1 MKLRIVRSEIDA
13 DFRADALEGAD
24 QAMTKADKDRLQFDL
39 ASLRKQISEQEANGP
54 STSEAVVLNP
64 LARQIANQLR
74 GGNHSPNMVIGQLRL
89 LEFTMLVVIAAII
102 NGVAADRGIETFL
115 AVFGGGVL
123 GAALCVFL
131 LQAGDCYQLPTLR
144 TPLSMFARI
153 QGAVCLS
160 FVGTA
165 CFLLLFF
172 PDALHSWQAF
182 GIWYAIAAIAIFTGR
197 LILGFAIRHW
207 GRNGVMERRAVI
219 VGGGDAAKDLIRS
232 LEQQSDNDIR
242 ICGIFDDRQSARS
255 PDVVAGYPK
264 LGTFAELVEFARLTK
279 LDMLIIALPLSAEA
293 RILQLLRKLW
303 VLPVD
308 IRIAAHAN
316 KLRFRPRA
324 YSHVGK
330 VPMLDVFDKPIRD
343 WDSVAKRL
351 FDITFSLVGIALL
364 WPVMVGAAIA
374 VKTTSKG
381 PILFKQK
388 RHGFNNETINV
399 WKFRSMYTELSDP
412 TAKKAVTKNDPR
424 VTPVGRFLRKS
435 SMDELPQL
443 FNVLHG
449 DLSLVGPRPHA
460 VHAQTGDLKYTEVVE
475 HYFARHKVKPGVTGW
490 AQINGWRG
498 EIDHGD
504 KIKFRTE
511 YDLYYI
517 ENWSLFLDLKILF
530 LTPIRLL
537 KSENAY

>member
-1 MKLRIVRSEIDA
+1 
-13 DFRADALEGAD
+13 
-24 QAMTKADKDRLQFDL
+24 MTKTDKDRLQFDL
-39 ASLRKQISEQEANGP
+39 ASLRKKLSDYEAGGAAASE
-54 STSEAVVLNP
+54 TIVLNP

-74 GGNHSPNMVIGQLRL
+74 AGNHSPNMVIGQLRL
-89 LEFTMLVVIAAII
+89 LEFTMLVIIAAVV
-102 NGVAADRGIETFL
+102 NGIAADRGLETFL
-115 AVFGGGVL
+115 KVFSGGVL
-123 GAALCVFL
+123 GAALCVLL

-144 TPLSMFARI
+144 TPLKMFARI

-160 FVGTA
+160 FVGIA
-165 CFLLLFF
+165 CFLLVFF
-172 PDALHSWQAF
+172 PESLQSWQAF
-182 GIWYAIAAIAIFTGR
+182 AIWYATGAIAIFAGR

-219 VGGGDAAKDLIRS
+219 VGGGDAARDLIRS

-242 ICGIFDDRQSARS
+242 ICGIFDDRKSERS
-255 PDVVAGYPK
+255 PEVVAGYPK

-351 FDITFSLVGIALL
+351 FDITFSLMGIALF
-364 WPVMVGAAIA
+364 WPVMLAAGIA
-374 VKTTSKG
+374 VKATSKG
-381 PILFKQK
+381 PVLFKQK

-443 FNVLHG
+443 FNVLYG